1 MLRAVTWPPS
11 SGLLVSEVVTGAG
24 SASDEFVEIYNAST
38 VDQELGG
45 LELVYVTSSGSTV
58 SRKQTWTQLTLG
70 AHRHLLLA
78 NSAGK
83 WASGADG
90 LYSSGFA
97 ATGGSVALR
106 TLGGTVIDSLSWGDA
121 ASSFVEGAAG
131 PAPAAGSSLERR
143 PGGAAGNATDT
154 NDNLADTRLESD
166 PQPQSMAAEAVPA
179 THARANGLTDAH
191 SDIDAAPNDQPRLRQ
206 PATDTDVNSFADSR
220 RRPHSDSHAH
230 GVANA
235 DADANSNA
243 HANSDSHSDSDP
255 DADPDADSD
264 PHANSNSNANSN
276 SDPTPTPS
284 VPPTATPAP
293 TPSPIADRRSATAG
307 RRSSSA
313 RARSRDRRPGLDPRE
328 STVAIQDESAGIYVR
343 LIEPDIELIVPG
355 RVLQVDG
362 VLADPFGNLE
372 LRPEA
377 ADVEILDMAAIPP
390 ARTLSMADLNESTE
404 GILATVIG
412 TISSVD
418 AEQHGHRHDHD
429 RGPYRRGTDLWPR
442 SAGA

>member
-1 MLRAVTWPPS
+1 MAQARSLRWLQSALVLGLALLVATSVRGVPASPTPAEVWADLITAVSWPPS
-11 SGLLVSEVVTGAG
+11 AGLLVSEVVTGAG
-24 SASDEFVEIYNAST
+24 SASDEFVEIYNASS

-166 PQPQSMAAEAVPA
+166 PQPQSMAADPVP
-179 THARANGLTDAH
+179 
-191 SDIDAAPNDQPRLRQ
+191 Q
-206 PATDTDVNSFADSR
+206 
-220 RRPHSDSHAH
+220 
-230 GVANA
+230 
-235 DADANSNA
+235 
-243 HANSDSHSDSDP
+243 
-255 DADPDADSD
+255 
-264 PHANSNSNANSN
+264 
-276 SDPTPTPS
+276 PTPTP
-284 VPPTATPAP
+284 TPRP
-293 TPSPIADRRSATAG
+293 H
-307 RRSSSA
+307 
-313 RARSRDRRPGLDPRE
+313 RRPHQRRVRRQRRQGLQ
-328 STVAIQDESAGIYVR
+328 AQ
-343 LIEPDIELIVPG
+343 
-355 RVLQVDG
+355 
-362 VLADPFGNLE
+362 
-372 LRPEA
+372 LRP
-377 ADVEILDMAAIPP
+377 
-390 ARTLSMADLNESTE
+390 
-404 GILATVIG
+404 
-412 TISSVD
+412 
-418 AEQHGHRHDHD
+418 
-429 RGPYRRGTDLWPR
+429 
-442 SAGA
+442 